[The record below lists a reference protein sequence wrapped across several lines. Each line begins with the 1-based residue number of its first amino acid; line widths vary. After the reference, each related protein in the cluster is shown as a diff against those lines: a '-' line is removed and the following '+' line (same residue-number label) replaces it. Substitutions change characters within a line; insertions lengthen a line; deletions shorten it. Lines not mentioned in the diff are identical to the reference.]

1 MVGPYGAAEWVGI
14 RDQFSAE
21 LQCIMSVIDAS
32 ALRLICDWGAA
43 RPGKC
48 AESIWWVV
56 IAQRRR
62 GRTLGGYGRGSRCAA
77 MDRMRMEGEPGMDWE
92 RQEAAGDGE
101 RRYRLLAGDMGGDI
115 LNEWD
120 GRCLWFSRGSGR
132 MQ

>member
-1 MVGPYGAAEWVGI
+1 
-14 RDQFSAE
+14 
-21 LQCIMSVIDAS
+21 
-32 ALRLICDWGAA
+32 
-43 RPGKC
+43 
-48 AESIWWVV
+48 
-56 IAQRRR
+56 
-62 GRTLGGYGRGSRCAA
+62 

-101 RRYRLLAGDMGGDI
+101 RRYRLLAGGDI